1 MRLLGVGDE
10 AGGGI
15 REEEGMQE
23 EGMQEE
29 GMQEEGMEEGMQGAR
44 GYRLRRIGS
53 FPRNYSRD
61 VGCSVRV

>member
-15 REEEGMQE
+15 RE
-23 EGMQEE
+23 EE

>member
-23 EGMQEE
+23 EGM
-29 GMQEEGMEEGMQGAR
+29 EEGMQGAR
-44 GYRLRRIGS
+44 GYRLRWIGS

>member
-29 GMQEEGMEEGMQGAR
+29 GREEGMEEGMQGAR
-44 GYRLRRIGS
+44 GYRAG
-53 FPRNYSRD
+53 
-61 VGCSVRV
+61 

>member
-29 GMQEEGMEEGMQGAR
+29 GVEEGMEEGMQGAR

>member
-23 EGMQEE
+23 EVM
-29 GMQEEGMEEGMQGAR
+29 EEGMEEGMQGAR

>member
-23 EGMQEE
+23 EGREE
-29 GMQEEGMEEGMQGAR
+29 GMVEGMQGAR
-44 GYRLRRIGS
+44 GYRAG
-53 FPRNYSRD
+53 
-61 VGCSVRV
+61 

>member
-15 REEEGMQE
+15 REE